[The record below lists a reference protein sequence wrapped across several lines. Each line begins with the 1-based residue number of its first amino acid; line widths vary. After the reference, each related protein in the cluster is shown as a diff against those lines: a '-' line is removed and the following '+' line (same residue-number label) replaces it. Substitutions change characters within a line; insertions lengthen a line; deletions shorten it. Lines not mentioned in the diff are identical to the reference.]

1 MTCEEVVKSD
11 VVENYLHD
19 RLDDE
24 SREAFELH
32 YFDCAGCFR
41 LLQTYRELQA
51 ELARTRD
58 EAVLSASPRS
68 WIWQWAWLPAA
79 AAVTLAVGLTVWQ
92 RPDAELP
99 ETPAVT
105 EPAAPSS
112 PARPSVQGP
121 PPVSLG
127 DLARV
132 EPPRYT
138 PGRLRGAGDEATA
151 RYQEAMKSY
160 ERGDYAAAATGLA
173 AAAVLDPE
181 APHAAFFLGISHLM
195 TGRSDE
201 AVDALRRTISL
212 GDSPYLEE
220 ARFFL
225 AKAYLRQKNIDEA
238 RAQLQR
244 TAQMQGAREAEAR
257 QILSQLD
264 RTATPAKP

>member
-32 YFDCAGCFR
+32 YFDCAACFR
-41 LLQTYRELQA
+41 LVQTYRELQA

-58 EAVLSASPRS
+58 EAVLSASPRR

-79 AAVTLAVGLTVWQ
+79 AVLTLAVGLTVWQ
-92 RPDAELP
+92 RPDAEPP

-105 EPAAPSS
+105 EPAAPST
-112 PARPSVQGP
+112 PARPPVQAP
-121 PPVSLG
+121 PPVSLA

-160 ERGDYAAAATGLA
+160 ERGDYDAATTGLA

-181 APHAAFFLGISHLM
+181 APHAVFFLGISHLM

-201 AVDALRRTISL
+201 AVDALRQHDLSWRLSL
-212 GDSPYLEE
+212 SRRGQVLPRQGLPSAEE
-220 ARFFL
+220 HR
-225 AKAYLRQKNIDEA
+225 R
-238 RAQLQR
+238 
-244 TAQMQGAREAEAR
+244 GAR
-257 QILSQLD
+257 
-264 RTATPAKP
+264 ATPAHGADAGCPRGRVTADPESAR